1 LLIQANGHL
10 SDLVP
15 LAAWSRFVKLG
26 DKIRKLLLG
35 H

>member
-15 LAAWSRFVKLG
+15 LAAWSRFVKL
-26 DKIRKLLLG
+26 I
-35 H
+35 